1 MTDYIVRRIIG
12 MKKEYETPE
21 ANIIMFETE
30 DIVRTSGFSA
40 TGDMNEINFNELLG
54 INTSGLKDNSDVN

>member
-1 MTDYIVRRIIG
+1 MADYIVRRIIG

-30 DIVRTSGFSA
+30 DIVRTSDFA
-40 TGDMNEINFNELLG
+40 VTGGMNKINFNKLLG
-54 INTSGLKDNSDVN
+54 IDLTGIEDKE

>member
-1 MTDYIVRRIIG
+1 MTDHIVRRIID

-30 DIVRTSGFSA
+30 DIVRTSDFAA
-40 TGDMNEINFNELLG
+40 TGGMNKINFDDLLG
-54 INTSGLKDNSDVN
+54 TNLTGIEDNHK

>member
-1 MTDYIVRRIIG
+1 MADYIVRRMID

-30 DIVRTSGFSA
+30 DIVRTSEFTA
-40 TGDMNEINFNELLG
+40 TGGMNKINFDDLLG
-54 INTSGLKDNSDVN
+54 TNLTGIEDNHK

>member
-1 MTDYIVRRIIG
+1 MADYIVRRIIG

-30 DIVRTSGFSA
+30 DIVRTSDFVA
-40 TGDMNEINFNELLG
+40 TGDMNKINLDQLLG
-54 INTSGLKDNSDVN
+54 TNITSIEDNENVN

>member
-1 MTDYIVRRIIG
+1 MADHIVRRIIG

-30 DIVRTSGFSA
+30 DIVRTSDFAA
-40 TGDMNEINFNELLG
+40 TGDMNTINFNKLLG
-54 INTSGLKDNSDVN
+54 IETTGITDKE

>member
-1 MTDYIVRRIIG
+1 MADHIVRRIID

-30 DIVRTSGFSA
+30 DIVRTSDFSA

>member
-1 MTDYIVRRIIG
+1 MADYIVGRIIG

-30 DIVRTSGFSA
+30 DIVRTSDFSA
-40 TGDMNEINFNELLG
+40 TGNMNEINFNELLG

>member
-1 MTDYIVRRIIG
+1 MADHIIRRIIG

-30 DIVRTSGFSA
+30 DIVRTSDFA
-40 TGDMNEINFNELLG
+40 ETGGMNKINFDELLG
-54 INTSGLKDNSDVN
+54 INTTGIKDNE

>member
-1 MTDYIVRRIIG
+1 MADHIVRRIIG

-30 DIVRTSGFSA
+30 DIVRTSEFTA
-40 TGDMNEINFNELLG
+40 TGDMNKINFDELLG
-54 INTSGLKDNSDVN
+54 TNLTGIEDKK

>member
-1 MTDYIVRRIIG
+1 MADYIVRRIIG

-30 DIVRTSGFSA
+30 DIVRTSCFTA
-40 TGDMNEINFNELLG
+40 TGDMNKINFDELLG
-54 INTSGLKDNSDVN
+54 TNLTGIKDKK

>member
-1 MTDYIVRRIIG
+1 MVDYIVRRIID

-30 DIVRTSGFSA
+30 DIVRTSEFTA
-40 TGDMNEINFNELLG
+40 TGGMNKINFDDLLG
-54 INTSGLKDNSDVN
+54 TNLTGIEDNHK

>member
-1 MTDYIVRRIIG
+1 MADYIVRRIIG

-30 DIVRTSGFSA
+30 DIVRTSGFTA
-40 TGDMNEINFNELLG
+40 TGDMNKINFDELLG
-54 INTSGLKDNSDVN
+54 TNLTGIKDKK

>member
-1 MTDYIVRRIIG
+1 

-30 DIVRTSGFSA
+30 DIVRTSEFKA

>member
-1 MTDYIVRRIIG
+1 MADYIVRRIID

-30 DIVRTSGFSA
+30 DIVRTSDFTV
-40 TGDMNEINFNELLG
+40 TGDMNKINFDELLG
-54 INTSGLKDNSDVN
+54 TNLTGIKDKK

>member
-1 MTDYIVRRIIG
+1 MADHIIRRIIG

-40 TGDMNEINFNELLG
+40 TGDMNEIYFNKLLG
-54 INTSGLKDNSDVN
+54 TDLTEIPDKK

>member
-1 MTDYIVRRIIG
+1 MADYIVRRIIG

-30 DIVRTSGFSA
+30 DIVRTSDFSA
-40 TGDMNEINFNELLG
+40 TGDMNKINFDQLLG
-54 INTSGLKDNSDVN
+54 TNLTGIEDKK

>member
-1 MTDYIVRRIIG
+1 MADYIVRRIID

-30 DIVRTSGFSA
+30 DIVRTS
-40 TGDMNEINFNELLG
+40 
-54 INTSGLKDNSDVN
+54 

>member
-1 MTDYIVRRIIG
+1 MADYIVRRIIG

-30 DIVRTSGFSA
+30 DIVRTSDFTA
-40 TGDMNEINFNELLG
+40 TGDMNKINFDKLLG
-54 INTSGLKDNSDVN
+54 IDLTGIEDKK

>member
-1 MTDYIVRRIIG
+1 MADHIVRRIIG

-30 DIVRTSGFSA
+30 DIVRTSDFAA
-40 TGDMNEINFNELLG
+40 TGDMNTINFNKLLG
-54 INTSGLKDNSDVN
+54 IDLTEIPDKK

>member
-1 MTDYIVRRIIG
+1 MADYIVRRIID

-30 DIVRTSGFSA
+30 DIVRTSEFTA
-40 TGDMNEINFNELLG
+40 TGDMNEITFNKLLG
-54 INTSGLKDNSDVN
+54 LDLTEIPDK

>member
-1 MTDYIVRRIIG
+1 MADYIVRRIIG

-30 DIVRTSGFSA
+30 DIVRTSEFTA
-40 TGDMNEINFNELLG
+40 TGDMNKINFDELLG
-54 INTSGLKDNSDVN
+54 INTTGIKDNE

>member
-1 MTDYIVRRIIG
+1 

-30 DIVRTSGFSA
+30 DIVRTSDFSA
-40 TGDMNEINFNELLG
+40 TGDMNKINFDELLG
-54 INTSGLKDNSDVN
+54 INNTGIKDNE

>member
-1 MTDYIVRRIIG
+1 MADYIVRRIIG

-30 DIVRTSGFSA
+30 DIVRTSGFTA
-40 TGDMNEINFNELLG
+40 TGDMNKINFYELLG
-54 INTSGLKDNSDVN
+54 TNLTGIKDKK

>member
-1 MTDYIVRRIIG
+1 MADHIVRRIIG

-30 DIVRTSGFSA
+30 DIVRTSDFTA
-40 TGDMNEINFNELLG
+40 TGDMNKINFDDLLG
-54 INTSGLKDNSDVN
+54 TNLTGIEDNRVM

>member
-1 MTDYIVRRIIG
+1 MADYIVRRIIG

-30 DIVRTSGFSA
+30 DIVRTSDFA
-40 TGDMNEINFNELLG
+40 ETGGMNKINFNKLLG
-54 INTSGLKDNSDVN
+54 IDLTGIEDKK

>member
-1 MTDYIVRRIIG
+1 MADYIVRRIIG

-30 DIVRTSGFSA
+30 DIVRTGGFTA
-40 TGDMNEINFNELLG
+40 TGDMNKINFDELLG
-54 INTSGLKDNSDVN
+54 TNLTGIKDKK

>member
-1 MTDYIVRRIIG
+1 MADYIVRRIID

-30 DIVRTSGFSA
+30 DIVRTSDFTASG
-40 TGDMNEINFNELLG
+40 GMNKINFDELLG
-54 INTSGLKDNSDVN
+54 TNLTGIKDKK

>member
-1 MTDYIVRRIIG
+1 MADYIVRRIID

-30 DIVRTSGFSA
+30 DIVRTSEFTA
-40 TGDMNEINFNELLG
+40 TGGMNKINFDDLLG
-54 INTSGLKDNSDVN
+54 TNLTGIEDNHK

>member
-1 MTDYIVRRIIG
+1 

-30 DIVRTSGFSA
+30 DIVRTSEFTA
-40 TGDMNEINFNELLG
+40 TGDMNKINFDELLG
-54 INTSGLKDNSDVN
+54 TNLTGIKDKK

>member
-1 MTDYIVRRIIG
+1 MADHIVRRIIG

-30 DIVRTSGFSA
+30 DIVRTSEFTA
-40 TGDMNEINFNELLG
+40 TGDMNKINFDELLG
-54 INTSGLKDNSDVN
+54 TNLTGIKDKK